1 MPDLCLFFQV
11 HQPHRLKCCDFFQ
24 IGSDTPFEDDELNA
38 RILSE
43 VAERSYLPANAMFER
58 LLRDPNRGFA
68 MSMSISGVAIEQME
82 RHRPDVLESFRR
94 LVSTGNVELLAEPY
108 YHSLAYLHS
117 RKEFERQ
124 VERHIEKLEE
134 VFKVRPRVLV
144 NTELIYNNA
153 VAARAETLGFDGVLA
168 EGAAWSLGSLS
179 PNFLY
184 RAPQVSRLKTLVRNV
199 ELSDD
204 LAFRFGDPDWREWP
218 LTPDKFAGW
227 AKACDGDLVNL
238 FLDYAILGGNP
249 DGAGGNLEFWE
260 ALPDAVTDA
269 GMKWVTPAEVV
280 DLYRASREYDC
291 HWPTSW
297 GDQERDLSAWMGNV
311 MQQEAIA
318 KIHQLE
324 SEVMATGNPELI
336 DRWAKLQTTDHFYWM
351 STKGGT
357 DGGVHQSLSP
367 YGSPHDAYL
376 GFMNA
381 LADLELKLRPK
392 PLLPNG

>member
-11 HQPHRLKCCDFFQ
+11 HQPFRLKRLDFFEVGGGLRQ
-24 IGSDTPFEDDELNA
+24 EDDELNA
-38 RILSE
+38 RVLSE
-43 VAERSYLPANAMFER
+43 VAERSYLPANEMFER

-68 MSMSISGVAIEQME
+68 MAMSISGVAIEQME

-94 LVSTGNVELLAEPY
+94 VVSTGNVELLAEPY

-124 VERHIEKLEE
+124 IERQLAKLEE
-134 VFKVRPRVLV
+134 VFRVRPRVLA
-144 NTELIYNNA
+144 NTELLYNND

-168 EGAAWSLGSLS
+168 EGAPWSLRDLS

-184 RAPQVSRLKTLVRNV
+184 RAPQVSRLKTLVRNIQ
-199 ELSDD
+199 LSDD
-204 LAFRFGDPDWREWP
+204 LAFRFGDRGWKEWP
-218 LTPDKFAGW
+218 LTPGKFAAW
-227 AKACDGDLVNL
+227 AAACEGDLVNL
-238 FLDYAILGGNP
+238 FLDYDSIGGS
-249 DGAGGNLEFWE
+249 AGGASGIFDFWE

-297 GDQERDLSAWMGNV
+297 ADRERDLSAWTGNA
-311 MQQEAIA
+311 MQREAIE
-318 KIHQLE
+318 KVHQLE
-324 SEVMATGNPELI
+324 AEVLATKDPALV
-336 DRWAKLQTTDHFYWM
+336 DRWARLQSSDHFYWM

-367 YGSPHDAYL
+367 YDSPHDAYL
-376 GFMNA
+376 CFMNA
-381 LADLELKLRPK
+381 LADLQLRVDREA
-392 PLLPNG
+392 LV